1 MPKIKVEIVRNVK
14 MPKIKAELEVPD
26 EYCDKPGNVCPM
38 CVDDGVATICIII
51 PAICLNVDY
60 FRQRKKSKGMLFM
73 RILREMEKLH
83 KQKHEVN
90 FILVSDDV
98 PYLDFDRVMGVPI
111 ERATLPK
118 GVQFVVAE
126 RKVKENEK

>member
-1 MPKIKVEIVRNVK
+1 MTAAEICMVVFF
-14 MPKIKAELEVPD
+14 
-26 EYCDKPGNVCPM
+26 
-38 CVDDGVATICIII
+38 GVGTIFVII
-51 PAICLNVDY
+51 PAIYVNVDY
-60 FRQRKKSKGMLFM
+60 LKERKKNKGMLFM

-126 RKVKENEK
+126 RKVKEEQK

>member
-1 MPKIKVEIVRNVK
+1 MTV
-14 MPKIKAELEVPD
+14 AE
-26 EYCDKPGNVCPM
+26 
-38 CVDDGVATICIII
+38 ICIVVFGGIGTIFVII
-51 PAICLNVDY
+51 PAIYVNVDY

-98 PYLDFDRVMGVPI
+98 PYLDFDRVLGVPI
-111 ERATLPK
+111 EMAVLPK
-118 GVQFVVAE
+118 GVQFIVAE
-126 RKVKENEK
+126 RKKEQEK

>member
-1 MPKIKVEIVRNVK
+1 MTV
-14 MPKIKAELEVPD
+14 AE
-26 EYCDKPGNVCPM
+26 
-38 CVDDGVATICIII
+38 ICIVVFGGIGTIFVII
-51 PAICLNVDY
+51 PAIYVNVDY

-73 RILREMEKLH
+73 RILREMERLH

-98 PYLDFDRVMGVPI
+98 PYLDFDRVMGIPI
-111 ERATLPK
+111 ERAILPK

>member
-1 MPKIKVEIVRNVK
+1 MTVAEICMVVFF
-14 MPKIKAELEVPD
+14 
-26 EYCDKPGNVCPM
+26 
-38 CVDDGVATICIII
+38 GVGTIFVII
-51 PAICLNVDY
+51 PAIYVNVDY
-60 FRQRKKSKGMLFM
+60 LKERKKSKEMLFI

-98 PYLDFDRVMGVPI
+98 PYLDFDRVMGVPV

>member
-1 MPKIKVEIVRNVK
+1 MTASE
-14 MPKIKAELEVPD
+14 
-26 EYCDKPGNVCPM
+26 
-38 CVDDGVATICIII
+38 ICIVVFGGIGTIFVII
-51 PAICLNVDY
+51 PAIYVNVDY

-98 PYLDFDRVMGVPI
+98 PYLDFDRVLGVPI
-111 ERATLPK
+111 EMAVLPK
-118 GVQFVVAE
+118 GVQFIVAE
-126 RKVKENEK
+126 RKKEQEK

>member
-1 MPKIKVEIVRNVK
+1 MVVFF
-14 MPKIKAELEVPD
+14 
-26 EYCDKPGNVCPM
+26 
-38 CVDDGVATICIII
+38 GVGTIFVII
-51 PAICLNVDY
+51 PAIYVNVDY
-60 FRQRKKSKGMLFM
+60 LKERRKNKGMLFM

-118 GVQFVVAE
+118 GVQFIVAE
-126 RKVKENEK
+126 RKVKEEQK

>member
-1 MPKIKVEIVRNVK
+1 MNASDICMIVFFV
-14 MPKIKAELEVPD
+14 I
-26 EYCDKPGNVCPM
+26 
-38 CVDDGVATICIII
+38 ATICIII

>member
-1 MPKIKVEIVRNVK
+1 MNEFFIR
-14 MPKIKAELEVPD
+14 
-26 EYCDKPGNVCPM
+26 
-38 CVDDGVATICIII
+38 ATICKKMTSIYI
-51 PAICLNVDY
+51 NVDY
-60 FRQRKKSKGMLFM
+60 FQERQKRKRPLFT
-73 RILREMEKLH
+73 RILYEIEKMH

-90 FILVSDDV
+90 FILLSDDV
-98 PYLDFDRVMGVPI
+98 RYVDFDRVMGIPI

>member
-1 MPKIKVEIVRNVK
+1 MTVAEICMVVFFG
-14 MPKIKAELEVPD
+14 I
-26 EYCDKPGNVCPM
+26 G
-38 CVDDGVATICIII
+38 TIFVII
-51 PAICLNVDY
+51 PAIYVNVDY
-60 FRQRKKSKGMLFM
+60 LKERKKNKGMLFM

-126 RKVKENEK
+126 RKVKEEQK

>member
-1 MPKIKVEIVRNVK
+1 MTASE
-14 MPKIKAELEVPD
+14 
-26 EYCDKPGNVCPM
+26 
-38 CVDDGVATICIII
+38 ICIVVFLGIGTLLIAI
-51 PAICLNVDY
+51 PAIYMGVDY
-60 FRQRKKSKGMLFM
+60 FQEKSKRKRPLFT
-73 RILREMEKLH
+73 RILYEMEKMH

-90 FILVSDDV
+90 FILINDDV
-98 PYLDFDRVMGVPI
+98 RYVDFDRVMGIPV

>member
-1 MPKIKVEIVRNVK
+1 MTVAEICMVVFF
-14 MPKIKAELEVPD
+14 
-26 EYCDKPGNVCPM
+26 
-38 CVDDGVATICIII
+38 GVGTIFVII
-51 PAICLNVDY
+51 PAIYVNVDY
-60 FRQRKKSKGMLFM
+60 LKERRKNKGMLFM

-126 RKVKENEK
+126 RKVKEEQK

>member
-1 MPKIKVEIVRNVK
+1 MTVAEICMVVFFG
-14 MPKIKAELEVPD
+14 I
-26 EYCDKPGNVCPM
+26 G
-38 CVDDGVATICIII
+38 TIFVII
-51 PAICLNVDY
+51 PAIYVNVDY
-60 FRQRKKSKGMLFM
+60 LKERKKNKGMLFM

-98 PYLDFDRVMGVPI
+98 PYLDFDRVMGIPV

>member
-1 MPKIKVEIVRNVK
+1 MTV
-14 MPKIKAELEVPD
+14 AE
-26 EYCDKPGNVCPM
+26 
-38 CVDDGVATICIII
+38 ICIVVFAVIGTI
-51 PAICLNVDY
+51 YVNVDY
-60 FRQRKKSKGMLFM
+60 FRQRRKSKGMLFM

-98 PYLDFDRVMGVPI
+98 PYLDFDQVMGIPV

-126 RKVKENEK
+126 RKEKEE